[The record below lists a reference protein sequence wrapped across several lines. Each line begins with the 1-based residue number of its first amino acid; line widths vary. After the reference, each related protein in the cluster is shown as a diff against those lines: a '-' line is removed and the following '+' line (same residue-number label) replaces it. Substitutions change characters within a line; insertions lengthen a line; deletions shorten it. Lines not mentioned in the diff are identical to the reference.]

1 MNYIFYLELSSFLL
15 ASFLF
20 YMHRWMK
27 GLSKPTEDGNNAFK
41 ITRCLGKKDGVLFGI
56 ILVFNFYI
64 FLINCCNGVRICLCE
79 SGPLTGALSILQ
91 MKHK

>member
-27 GLSKPTEDGNNAFK
+27 GGNNAFK

-56 ILVFNFYI
+56 ILVFNFYT